1 MNIKSILFSLLLFT
15 GLCSFAQP
23 GNRPS
28 PEQIRQ
34 RAEKEAREM
43 AIALEL
49 NEKQMLAFNEINEAF
64 GEKVMEIREAGGDR
78 EDMMFAMQALSK
90 ERDKEMKGILRKEQY
105 KKYQK
110 IQEEKRQER
119 MQRRGGPPE

>member
-1 MNIKSILFSLLLFT
+1 MKITSFLFSFFMLI
-15 GLCSFAQP
+15 GFATLAQQ
-23 GNRPS
+23 GGRPS

-43 AIALEL
+43 AITLQL
-49 NEKQMLAFNEINEAF
+49 NEKQMLAFNEINEKF
-64 GEKVMEIREAGGDR
+64 GAKMQEFRESGADR
-78 EDMMFAMQALSK
+78 EEMMFQMQTLSK
-90 ERDKEMKGILRKEQY
+90 ERDKELKDILSKEQY
-105 KKYQK
+105 KKYIK

>member
-1 MNIKSILFSLLLFT
+1 MKITSFLFSFFMLI
-15 GLCSFAQP
+15 GFATLAQQ
-23 GNRPS
+23 GGRPS

-43 AIALEL
+43 AINLQL
-49 NEKQMLAFNEINEAF
+49 NEKQMLAFNEINEKFWAKMQEF
-64 GEKVMEIREAGGDR
+64 RKSGADR
-78 EDMMFAMQALSK
+78 EEMMFQMQTLSK
-90 ERDKEMKGILRKEQY
+90 ERDKEMKDILSKEQY
-105 KKYQK
+105 KKYIK

>member
-1 MNIKSILFSLLLFT
+1 MNIKSILFSLLLFA
-15 GLCSFAQP
+15 GLSSIAQP

-28 PEQIRQ
+28 PEQMRQ

-49 NEKQMLAFNEINEAF
+49 NEKQMLAFNEINETYGAKF
-64 GEKVMEIREAGGDR
+64 MEIREAGGDR

-90 ERDKEMKGILRKEQY
+90 ERDKEMKGILSKEQF
-105 KKYQK
+105 KKYRK